1 MENMT
6 DLPIEQQRLIF
17 EVVILAASTLEA
29 IALSLKIDR
38 NILHQAQSKIAEKH
52 ISRLSEEEIRQGVK
66 DFFDANIGKI

>member
-38 NILHQAQSKIAEKH
+38 NILHQAQSKIAEEH